1 MYMSDKKYKTPEGR
15 TAQMALE
22 LPVENFVTRE
32 DIVEG
37 TANSLAVV
45 MIDSWPQ
52 WPGLVVVLAGPVGA
66 GKSHIANVWANKAN
80 ARVISMN
87 YLSELGED
95 RANNRPLLL
104 EDAKPDHIDE
114 TELFHILNAKRA
126 ANASII
132 ITSRSWPSDWD
143 IKLADLGS
151 RLRAAQL
158 VELGEPDD
166 ELLRKVLYKLF
177 ADRQLPVENNV
188 IDFLVVRMER
198 SLEAACQIVAQLD
211 GKGLAQKRKI
221 TRHLAGEVLSGIET
235 GQLD

>member
-1 MYMSDKKYKTPEGR
+1 
-15 TAQMALE
+15 MALE
-22 LPVENFVTRE
+22 LPVENFVSRE

-37 TANSLAVV
+37 AANSLALE

-66 GKSHIANVWANKAN
+66 GKTHIAKVWANKAD
-80 ARVISMN
+80 AHIISMN
-87 YLSELGED
+87 HLPELGED

-104 EDAKPDHIDE
+104 EDATPNNIHE
-114 TELFHILNAKRA
+114 TALFHILNAKRA
-126 ANASII
+126 VNTSII

-143 IKLADLGS
+143 IKLADLES

-177 ADRQLPVENNV
+177 ADRQLPVESNV

-198 SLEAACQIVAQLD
+198 SLEAACQVVAQLD
-211 GKGLAQKRKI
+211 AKGLAQKRGI
-221 TRHLAGEVLSGIET
+221 TRHLAGEVLSAIEA

>member
-1 MYMSDKKYKTPEGR
+1 MSDKKYRTPENR
-15 TAQMALE
+15 QRQMALE
-22 LPVENFVTRE
+22 LPVENFVSRE

-37 TANSLAVV
+37 AANSLALE

-66 GKSHIANVWANKAN
+66 GKTHIAKVWANKAD
-80 ARVISMN
+80 AHIISMN
-87 YLSELGED
+87 HLPELGED

-104 EDAKPDHIDE
+104 EDAKPNNIHE

-126 ANASII
+126 VNTSII

-143 IKLADLGS
+143 IKLADLES

-177 ADRQLPVENNV
+177 ADRQLPVESNV

-198 SLEAACQIVAQLD
+198 SLEAACQVVTQLD
-211 GKGLAQKRKI
+211 ARGLAQKRGI
-221 TRHLAGEVLSGIET
+221 TRHLAGEVLSAIEG